1 MIQQR
6 KTIRKKDIVANF
18 ESNSDA
24 NSSANSSA
32 VASKA
37 FGVNRL
43 AVPFA
48 KAFLFTVLISA
59 ATMAGALPIPG
70 TPVPVTLQTLVLA
83 LAGLTLTWRQAVS
96 SVLMYLAI
104 GAAGMPVFAG
114 GKSGVVAFAGPSVG
128 FLVGFVFGVA
138 VIALVKS
145 ALEGVVNAA
154 MPEDSVA
161 KKFARF
167 GAYFAASVVGSL
179 VIYAFGFVGQ
189 SLMMHLPVL
198 AIAVASTG
206 FIVGDIIKAAIAS
219 AACAGLYGAFKR
231 NHNA

>member
-1 MIQQR
+1 
-6 KTIRKKDIVANF
+6 
-18 ESNSDA
+18 
-24 NSSANSSA
+24 
-32 VASKA
+32 
-37 FGVNRL
+37 
-43 AVPFA
+43 
-48 KAFLFTVLISA
+48 
-59 ATMAGALPIPG
+59 MAGALPIPG

-138 VIALVKS
+138 AIALVKS
-145 ALEGVVNAA
+145 ALESVVNAA

-189 SLMMHLPVL
+189 SLMMHLPIW

>member
-1 MIQQR
+1 M
-6 KTIRKKDIVANF
+6 ANF

-24 NSSANSSA
+24 NSSA

-37 FGVNRL
+37 FDVNRL

-189 SLMMHLPVL
+189 SLTMHLPVW

>member
-1 MIQQR
+1 M
-6 KTIRKKDIVANF
+6 ANF
-18 ESNSDA
+18 ESNSGA

-161 KKFARF
+161 KKFALF

-189 SLMMHLPVL
+189 SLMMHLPVW

-231 NHNA
+231 NTNA

>member
-1 MIQQR
+1 M
-6 KTIRKKDIVANF
+6 ANF
-18 ESNSDA
+18 ESNSG
-24 NSSANSSA
+24 ANSSA

-189 SLMMHLPVL
+189 SLMMHLPVW

-231 NHNA
+231 NTNA

>member
-1 MIQQR
+1 M
-6 KTIRKKDIVANF
+6 
-18 ESNSDA
+18 
-24 NSSANSSA
+24 
-32 VASKA
+32 
-37 FGVNRL
+37 
-43 AVPFA
+43 
-48 KAFLFTVLISA
+48 
-59 ATMAGALPIPG
+59 
-70 TPVPVTLQTLVLA
+70 
-83 LAGLTLTWRQAVS
+83 
-96 SVLMYLAI
+96 
-104 GAAGMPVFAG
+104 
-114 GKSGVVAFAGPSVG
+114 
-128 FLVGFVFGVA
+128 FGVA
-138 VIALVKS
+138 AIALVKS
-145 ALEGVVNAA
+145 ELEGVVNAA

>member
-1 MIQQR
+1 M
-6 KTIRKKDIVANF
+6 ANF
-18 ESNSDA
+18 ESNSGV
-24 NSSANSSA
+24 NSSANSGAGSSA

-37 FGVNRL
+37 FDVNRL
-43 AVPFA
+43 AIPFA

-114 GKSGVVAFAGPSVG
+114 GKSGVVAFAGPSIG

-138 VIALVKS
+138 AIALVKS

-189 SLMMHLPVL
+189 SLMMHLPVWT
-198 AIAVASTG
+198 IAVASTG

-231 NHNA
+231 NRNA